1 MKRLL
6 ALMLSVCMMAAA
18 LSGCGKKEEPLEA
31 PDSQTEDQG
40 EEPAEKPAAEGEA
53 NGELPKVVCLL
64 NGNLGDKS
72 FFDSANA
79 GMKLIKDELGCET
92 NVIEMGFDNT
102 VWETTLY
109 EVSDQDWD
117 IIIVGTFQMQEV
129 LEKVALEYPDKKY
142 IIFDSAVSYD
152 NADYSNVYS
161 ISFKQ
166 NEASYLAGALA
177 AMIAADDSLPLSNGQ
192 KMISVVAALDIPVLN
207 DFIMGYIQGA
217 VDTVPDTKVSISYI
231 GNFDDTAKA
240 KDLAKA
246 QFGLGSCVAFNV
258 AAQGGLGMIEAAG
271 EEQKYAI
278 GVDADQAMALA
289 ESQPEQSKVIATSVM
304 KNIDQ
309 VLLLSV
315 KRHIAGELPYGQEE
329 SLGMEE
335 NAVGLA
341 VNEVYDGIATDEMK
355 AKIEELQGK
364 IQSGE
369 IKVNSAFTMTDDEI
383 KEVKDSV
390 AP

>member
-142 IIFDSAVSYD
+142 IMC
-152 NADYSNVYS
+152 
-161 ISFKQ
+161 
-166 NEASYLAGALA
+166 L
-177 AMIAADDSLPLSNGQ
+177 MIMQTTVMFILFLSNR
-192 KMISVVAALDIPVLN
+192 MR
-207 DFIMGYIQGA
+207 
-217 VDTVPDTKVSISYI
+217 
-231 GNFDDTAKA
+231 
-240 KDLAKA
+240 
-246 QFGLGSCVAFNV
+246 
-258 AAQGGLGMIEAAG
+258 
-271 EEQKYAI
+271 
-278 GVDADQAMALA
+278 
-289 ESQPEQSKVIATSVM
+289 
-304 KNIDQ
+304 
-309 VLLLSV
+309 LLIW
-315 KRHIAGELPYGQEE
+315 RELWR
-329 SLGMEE
+329 L
-335 NAVGLA
+335 
-341 VNEVYDGIATDEMK
+341 
-355 AKIEELQGK
+355 
-364 IQSGE
+364 
-369 IKVNSAFTMTDDEI
+369 
-383 KEVKDSV
+383 
-390 AP
+390 